1 MTESELRET
10 EEFKLL
16 KKAYKTQSRDD
27 LILIILKYMLGI
39 LK

>member
-10 EEFKLL
+10 AEFKLL

>member
-1 MTESELRET
+1 MTESELRKT